1 MYVHDILCYLI
12 IKNMFL
18 KFTNVVFLLLASH
31 ITEDIN
37 KRDAADPESRILRKR
52 MLLSPFKL
60 LGFGFC
66 TITPL
71 HTPSAL

>member
-12 IKNMFL
+12 IKNVFL

-71 HTPSAL
+71 RTPSAL